1 MNNRKRN
8 YFLLSVCI
16 AAEFLLV
23 QILKDSGVPSPTGLI
38 NAICTLLFF
47 LPIVILLL
55 YLSNDKRIKKHWRI
69 ILRLLVLY
77 IGLSYIAGMIA
88 TLFV

>member
-8 YFLLSVCI
+8 YILLSVCI

-23 QILKDSGVPSPTGLI
+23 RILKDSGVPSPTGLI

-47 LPIVILLL
+47 SPIVILLL
-55 YLSNDKRIKKHWRI
+55 YLSNDKRIKNTGELFCDCW
-69 ILRLLVLY
+69 LY
-77 IGLSYIAGMIA
+77 ILAYRISRE
-88 TLFV
+88 